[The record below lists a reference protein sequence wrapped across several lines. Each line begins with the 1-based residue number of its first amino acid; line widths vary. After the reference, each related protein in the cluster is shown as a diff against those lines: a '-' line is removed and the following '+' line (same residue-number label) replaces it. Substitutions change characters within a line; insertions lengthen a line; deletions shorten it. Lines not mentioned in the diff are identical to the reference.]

1 MKRKKKL
8 IALLGVL
15 AALCVMTVIA
25 GQITAS
31 PSDEDTG
38 EDAGQEETA
47 IAVAS
52 VAAEDVASLA
62 VESGGETLA
71 LSRTDGEWMN
81 AQDLDFP
88 IDGDQVSALLENLA
102 DVTASRRIDEPEAL
116 SEYGLETPQKTVSV
130 TLSDGSVQT
139 FAFGDQNTLTSET
152 YMLLN
157 GDESAVY
164 LVSTDLADAFSCD
177 PYDVVAMEVLPT
189 FENVLSLRASRED
202 GYAFT
207 LRRIEDAATLTSS
220 EEALWFLEKSGLT
233 RAVDTAKAE
242 SLYEQ
247 VTGLS
252 WLSCVEAHAD
262 DAQKAEYGLDRAATA
277 VSLVWYGEDGEE
289 QTFSLRI
296 GADADGGTYASL
308 EGSDMVYL
316 ISTSTADALRY
327 VTYASLRPDAV
338 CPIDFDTVSQ
348 IEITLGESS
357 MTLSVEKTLEE
368 ATAAEAEAEDA
379 GENEEQAESTA
390 SDSDTES
397 EDTASGEPALVRTY
411 TSEGR
416 ELDTATVESL
426 LDALDA
432 LTASGE
438 TGTPDTDSP
447 MISFTFT
454 RPDEPISTVSL
465 TIYAFD
471 TDSCLVGT
479 QEETCLLITRED
491 AQELI
496 ERAQPLFTP
505 AQSEEAAES
514 EG

>member
-130 TLSDGSVQT
+130 TLSDGSAQT

-189 FENVLSLRASRED
+189 FENVLSGR
-202 GYAFT
+202 
-207 LRRIEDAATLTSS
+207 
-220 EEALWFLEKSGLT
+220 
-233 RAVDTAKAE
+233 TA
-242 SLYEQ
+242 
-247 VTGLS
+247 
-252 WLSCVEAHAD
+252 
-262 DAQKAEYGLDRAATA
+262 
-277 VSLVWYGEDGEE
+277 
-289 QTFSLRI
+289 
-296 GADADGGTYASL
+296 
-308 EGSDMVYL
+308 M
-316 ISTSTADALRY
+316 
-327 VTYASLRPDAV
+327 P
-338 CPIDFDTVSQ
+338 
-348 IEITLGESS
+348 
-357 MTLSVEKTLEE
+357 
-368 ATAAEAEAEDA
+368 
-379 GENEEQAESTA
+379 
-390 SDSDTES
+390 
-397 EDTASGEPALVRTY
+397 
-411 TSEGR
+411 
-416 ELDTATVESL
+416 
-426 LDALDA
+426 
-432 LTASGE
+432 
-438 TGTPDTDSP
+438 SP
-447 MISFTFT
+447 
-454 RPDEPISTVSL
+454 
-465 TIYAFD
+465 
-471 TDSCLVGT
+471 
-479 QEETCLLITRED
+479 
-491 AQELI
+491 
-496 ERAQPLFTP
+496 
-505 AQSEEAAES
+505 
-514 EG
+514 